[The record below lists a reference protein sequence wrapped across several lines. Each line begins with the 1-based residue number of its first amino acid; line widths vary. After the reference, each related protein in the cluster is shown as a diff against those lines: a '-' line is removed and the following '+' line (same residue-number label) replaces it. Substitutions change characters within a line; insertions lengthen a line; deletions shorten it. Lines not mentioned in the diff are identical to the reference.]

1 MKQTLTLICIAFL
14 FSLPAAAQSKDD
26 RDKNADRA
34 QIVGAGEILKIDSK
48 KKTLQVR
55 DLVPASQGSRSG
67 SSGTRRSGG
76 GGGGGGRRGGG
87 GGGGRG
93 GGGGFPG
100 GRTGTGGVPYP
111 DGSGTNNQAKD
122 YKVFVSN
129 QTALKFAGVDIDFT
143 QLHVVITLWFPEPP
157 RELKGISMPQP
168 LRETDP
174 SSTSHG

>member
-1 MKQTLTLICIAFL
+1 MKQTLTLICIAFF

-87 GGGGRG
+87 GGGRG

-111 DGSGTNNQAKD
+111 DGAGTNNQAKD

-143 QLHVVITLWFPEPP
+143 QLHVGDHIVVSGTPKGTKGDIDATTIT
-157 RELKGISMPQP
+157 R
-168 LRETDP
+168 D
-174 SSTSHG
+174 